1 MGISIGL
8 VGLGSFGSGFAD
20 LFKSHPAVDRVG
32 LCDIEPERVAR
43 FAEKESW
50 RDKFDPSDAYGSL
63 DEICKSDLDALVIIT
78 QPWLHAPQAIQAM
91 ESGKHVY
98 SAVPI
103 ISLPDADEILDW
115 CDRLVKT
122 CERTGMRYML
132 GETTFYRSQA
142 MYCRRRA
149 AQGDFGRFVHA
160 EAQYFHDVDDPGCNL
175 RDVRKSRFNS
185 KSGREGQKMLSR
197 YKGVISGPMH
207 YPTHSVSG
215 PVSVMGA
222 HMTRVCAWGQKD
234 ETGDDYFKGTFTN
247 EVALFRMSNGATAR
261 IAECRQI
268 GHPGE
273 EMFRIFGTEASFRED
288 QWVTKES
295 WNKLT
300 VDEMRG
306 SLPASVKEAF
316 QKGLNTSD
324 VYGGHGGSHAFLVH
338 EFCDA
343 IANDRE
349 PVINIWEA
357 VRYMAAGA
365 TAHKSALAGGE
376 VMDVPDWGDAPAN
389 R

>member
-149 AQGDFGRFVHA
+149 AEGDFGRFVHA

-234 ETGDDYFKGTFTN
+234 ETGDDYFKGCLLYTSPSPRDLSTS
-247 EVALFRMSNGATAR
+247 RMPS
-261 IAECRQI
+261 
-268 GHPGE
+268 
-273 EMFRIFGTEASFRED
+273 
-288 QWVTKES
+288 
-295 WNKLT
+295 
-300 VDEMRG
+300 
-306 SLPASVKEAF
+306 
-316 QKGLNTSD
+316 
-324 VYGGHGGSHAFLVH
+324 
-338 EFCDA
+338 
-343 IANDRE
+343 
-349 PVINIWEA
+349 
-357 VRYMAAGA
+357 
-365 TAHKSALAGGE
+365 SA
-376 VMDVPDWGDAPAN
+376 
-389 R
+389 